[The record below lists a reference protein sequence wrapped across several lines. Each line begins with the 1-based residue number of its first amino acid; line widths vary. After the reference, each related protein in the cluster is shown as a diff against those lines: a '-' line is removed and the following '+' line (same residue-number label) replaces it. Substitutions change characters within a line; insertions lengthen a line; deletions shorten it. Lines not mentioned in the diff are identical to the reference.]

1 MSRPTEAAAEA
12 TAPFVHRRRILWGET
27 DAARIAYTARFLDFA
42 MEAVEGWFRERLG
55 AGWYELNLDHGVGTP
70 FVHASLD
77 FRSPVTP
84 RDELESTVVLA
95 RLGGS
100 SLRFV
105 VKGRADAGRR
115 LVYEAVLVCAFVDP
129 VAMRAIRVP
138 AAFRPALEREASL
151 GAALAA
157 TA

>member
-1 MSRPTEAAAEA
+1 MSRPTDAARAPL
-12 TAPFVHRRRILWGET
+12 APFVHIRRVSWADT

-42 MEAVEGWFRERLG
+42 MEAVEAWWRERMELD
-55 AGWYELNLDHGVGTP
+55 WYEMNVDYGIGTP

-84 RDELESTVVLA
+84 RDTMGTRVLLT

-105 VKGRADAGRR
+105 VAGRVGDR
-115 LVYEAVLVCAFVDP
+115 LVYEGTLVCAFVDAK
-129 VAMRAIRVP
+129 AMKPIRVP
-138 AAFRPALEREASL
+138 EHLRQGLEREAAI
-151 GAALAA
+151 AAVAG
-157 TA
+157 